1 MPQNAVI
8 FRATCGTVTLI
19 CIGCELRQ
27 KRWQETEES
36 RPVRPSEAS
45 GTRPSIRNHPVSKD
59 RSKEILREI
68 SSLRRDLERR
78 LDQIELQVTAGS
90 PRSVVAKPTP
100 SVSSTSL
107 PSEKRPSGAK
117 RDRTSPEILPPVAKR
132 IAAPRNVTVLV
143 RPLIDLSL
151 ARAVEACLTETD
163 GVESARLSSLSGDSA
178 VIEAVVGPGVS
189 VVSSL
194 RRTLPVAFDVTE
206 SSDHAISI
214 ELASPESIEIVA
226 EPGLEP

>member
-1 MPQNAVI
+1 
-8 FRATCGTVTLI
+8 
-19 CIGCELRQ
+19 
-27 KRWQETEES
+27 
-36 RPVRPSEAS
+36 
-45 GTRPSIRNHPVSKD
+45 VSKD

-78 LDQIELQVTAGS
+78 LDQIERKIAAGS
-90 PRSVVAKPTP
+90 DRPAGTRPAP
-100 SVSSTSL
+100 SVSSLSV
-107 PSEKRPSGAK
+107 PSEGSPAAGRSHDPSSA
-117 RDRTSPEILPPVAKR
+117 EILPPVAR
-132 IAAPRNVTVLV
+132 RAAAPRNVTILI

-151 ARAVEACLTETD
+151 ARAVETCLTETE

-206 SSDHAISI
+206 SSDHAISL
-214 ELASPESIEIVA
+214 ELARPESIEIVA